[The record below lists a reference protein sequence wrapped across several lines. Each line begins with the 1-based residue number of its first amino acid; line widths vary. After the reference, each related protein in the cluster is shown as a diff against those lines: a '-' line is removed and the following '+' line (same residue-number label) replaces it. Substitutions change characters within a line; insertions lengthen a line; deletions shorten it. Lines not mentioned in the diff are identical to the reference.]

1 MNRALPATVL
11 ICCAPLVACAT
22 LGTHVKGN
30 FACQAPGGTC
40 APTSVIDDQAL
51 QQLVGDPVGAT
62 PAGPYVAPP
71 AARSPVIAARA
82 GVDKVLRVVF
92 PAYTDRQ
99 GRLHEAS
106 AIQAVVRVPYP
117 ANLPADTS
125 VAYHGPSLG
134 ELASAAPDVTF
145 PASTPDAPTTGAPT
159 AGTATVVGASDYP
172 SKAAIDAA
180 RAKARQ
186 VAVAVASGATA
197 GAFATTTPSPRT
209 QSFHAASAPKAN
221 VLVRGTW
228 PPRFQSVPAPLP
240 TPTSPV
246 VIGATKSGPV
256 LVANKPAIM
265 PVGSIVQ

>member
-1 MNRALPATVL
+1 MNRALPVTVL

-22 LGTHVKGN
+22 LGTHVKDN

-40 APTSVIDDQAL
+40 APTSAIDDQAL

-62 PAGPYVAPP
+62 PAGPYMAPP
-71 AARSPVIAARA
+71 PSRSPVIAARA
-82 GVDKVLRVVF
+82 GVDKILRVVF

-117 ANLPADTS
+117 TNLPNDTA

-134 ELASAAPDVTF
+134 ELASAAPEVAFLSSSADV
-145 PASTPDAPTTGAPT
+145 PSTSTGAPT
-159 AGTATVVGASDYP
+159 ASAATVVGVSDYP
-172 SKAAIDAA
+172 SNAAIDAA

-186 VAVAVASGATA
+186 TSVAAAPAPKTSVLAAV
-197 GAFATTTPSPRT
+197 TPSPRV
-209 QSFHAASAPKAN
+209 QPIAA
-221 VLVRGTW
+221 
-228 PPRFQSVPAPLP
+228 PRP
-240 TPTSPV
+240 TPTTPV
-246 VIGATKSGPV
+246 AIAVTKSGPV